1 MDPQQEIILSQ
12 NIRLSND
19 SSQRQLNLH
28 TVIIIKTNNTKT
40 INTKTKKE
48 DK

>member
-1 MDPQQEIILSQ
+1 MILHFIEYCLDFLGFGTDT
-12 NIRLSND
+12 NNND
-19 SSQRQLNLH
+19 L
-28 TVIIIKTNNTKT
+28 KTNNTKT